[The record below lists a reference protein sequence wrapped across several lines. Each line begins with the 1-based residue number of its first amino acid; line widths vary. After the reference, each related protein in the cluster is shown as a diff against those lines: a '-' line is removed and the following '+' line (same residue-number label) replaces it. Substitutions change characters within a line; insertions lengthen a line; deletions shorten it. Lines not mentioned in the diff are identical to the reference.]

1 MKYLFIF
8 LAFAA
13 CATQSNNNDDAV
25 LLKNA
30 NIITGDGSQP
40 IENTDILIRGDK
52 IAEIGKNINDPGAT
66 VVDVA
71 GKTVMPALVSAHV
84 HIGVLKGTTSS
95 GTNYTRENVLDQ
107 LKKYADYGVL
117 NLQVMGTDRPVLFE
131 NGLYDSIQKGLLP
144 GARMLSA
151 GYGFN
156 VPQPNVD
163 PSSMLGNLYRP
174 ASVEAVPK
182 EMDSIAALNIRIVKI
197 WVDDMG
203 GTARKMDP
211 AVYRA
216 IIKEAHQ
223 RNIRVAA
230 HLYYL
235 ADARDLVN
243 AGLDIIAHS
252 IRDSVADDAFVQ
264 SMKAHNV
271 VYIPTL
277 SLDKFN
283 YAYSDD
289 PDWINDPFFRA
300 SLEPGV
306 YEMITSEKFK
316 TEQKN
321 SPALARNKHAFE
333 IAMQNVKKLSD
344 AGVLVALGTDSGA
357 FPVRAQG
364 YSEHLELQ
372 LLTEAGLTPLQAIA
386 AGTKNSATALHIDDN
401 FGTIQKGKVA
411 DLLVLDGDPS
421 ADIKNS
427 QKIDA
432 VYKAGQKIR

>member
-8 LAFAA
+8 LAFAS
-13 CATQSNNNDDAV
+13 CATQSNNDNDTI

-30 NIITGDGSQP
+30 NVITGDGSQP
-40 IENTDILIRGDK
+40 AANTDILIRGGE
-52 IAEIGKNINDPGAT
+52 IAEIGKNINDPAAT

-71 GKTVMPALVSAHV
+71 GKTVMPALISAHV
-84 HIGVLKGTTSS
+84 HVGVLKGTTSS

-117 NLQVMGTDRPVLFE
+117 NLQVMGTDRPVLFQ

-156 VPQPNVD
+156 VPQANVD
-163 PSSMLGNLYRP
+163 PASMMGNLYRP
-174 ASVEAVPK
+174 ASAEAVPK

-203 GTARKMDP
+203 GTAKKMDP
-211 AVYRA
+211 SVYQA

-235 ADARDLVN
+235 DDARKLVN

-252 IRDSVADDAFVQ
+252 IRDSVVDDAFVQ

-283 YAYSDD
+283 YAYSED
-289 PDWINDPFFRA
+289 PDWVNDPFFKA

-321 SPALARNKHAFE
+321 SPALARNRHAFE
-333 IAMQNVKKLSD
+333 IAMQNVKKISD
-344 AGVLVALGTDSGA
+344 GGVPVALGTDSGA

-372 LLTEAGLTPLQAIA
+372 LMTEAGLTPLQAIT
-386 AGTKNSATALHIDDN
+386 AGTKNSAAALHIDDR

-427 QKIDA
+427 RKIDA

>member
-1 MKYLFIF
+1 MKYLFLII
-8 LAFAA
+8 AFAA
-13 CATQSNNNDDAV
+13 CTAPSDNKNHPI

-30 NIITGDGSQP
+30 NVIVGDGSRPQA
-40 IENTDILIRGDK
+40 NTDILIQGDT
-52 IAEIGKNINDPGAT
+52 IAEIGKNISAENANE
-66 VVDVA
+66 VDA
-71 GKTVMPALVSAHV
+71 SGKTVMPALISAHV
-84 HIGVLKGTTSS
+84 HMGVLKGTTSS
-95 GTNYTRENVLDQ
+95 GSNYTRENVLRQ
-107 LKKYADYGVL
+107 LKRYADYGVL
-117 NLQVMGTDRPVLFE
+117 NTQVMGTDRPVLFQ
-131 NGLYDSIQKGLLP
+131 NGLYDSIRQGLLP

-156 VPQPNVD
+156 IPANVD

-174 ASVEAVPK
+174 ASADAIPK
-182 EMDSIAALNIRIVKI
+182 EMDSIAALNVKIVKI

-203 GTARKMDP
+203 GSAPKMEP

-235 ADARDLVN
+235 SDARKLVN
-243 AGLDIIAHS
+243 EGLDIIAHS
-252 IRDSVADDAFVQ
+252 IRDSVVDDAFVQ
-264 SMKAHNV
+264 LMKAHNV

-283 YAYSDD
+283 YAYSEN
-289 PDWINDPFFRA
+289 PDWVDDPFFKDA
-300 SLEPGV
+300 LEPGV

-333 IAMQNVKKLSD
+333 IAMQNVKKLAD
-344 AGVLVALGTDSGA
+344 GGVLIALGTDSGA
-357 FPVRAQG
+357 FPVRVQG
-364 YSEHLELQ
+364 YSEHMELQ
-372 LLTEAGLTPLQAIA
+372 LMNEAGLTPLQAIE
-386 AGTKNSATALHIDDN
+386 AGTRNAAIALQLEEN

-421 ADIKNS
+421 TDIKNTR
-427 QKIDA
+427 KIEA
-432 VYKAGQKIR
+432 VYKAGKKIR

>member
-1 MKYLFIF
+1 MKYLFLII
-8 LAFAA
+8 AFAA
-13 CATQSNNNDDAV
+13 CTAPSDNKNHPI

-30 NIITGDGSQP
+30 NVIVGDGSRPQA
-40 IENTDILIRGDK
+40 NTDILIQGDT
-52 IAEIGKNINDPGAT
+52 IAEIGKNISAENANE
-66 VVDVA
+66 VDA
-71 GKTVMPALVSAHV
+71 SGKTVMPALISAHV
-84 HIGVLKGTTSS
+84 HMGVLKGTTSS
-95 GTNYTRENVLDQ
+95 GSNYTRDNVLRQ
-107 LKKYADYGVL
+107 LKRYADYGVL
-117 NLQVMGTDRPVLFE
+117 NTQVMGTDRPVLFQ
-131 NGLYDSIQKGLLP
+131 NGLYDSIRQGLLP

-156 VPQPNVD
+156 IPANVD

-174 ASVEAVPK
+174 ASADAIPK
-182 EMDSIAALNIRIVKI
+182 EMDSIAALNVKIVKI

-203 GTARKMDP
+203 GSAPKMEP

-235 ADARDLVN
+235 SDARKLVN
-243 AGLDIIAHS
+243 EGLDIIAHS
-252 IRDSVADDAFVQ
+252 IRDSVVDDAFVQ
-264 SMKAHNV
+264 LMKAHNV

-283 YAYSDD
+283 YAYSEN
-289 PDWINDPFFRA
+289 PDWVDDPFFKDA
-300 SLEPGV
+300 LEPGV

-333 IAMQNVKKLSD
+333 IAMQNVKKLAD
-344 AGVLVALGTDSGA
+344 GGVLIALGTDSGA
-357 FPVRAQG
+357 FPVRVQG
-364 YSEHLELQ
+364 YSEHMELQ
-372 LLTEAGLTPLQAIA
+372 LMNEAGLTPLQAIE
-386 AGTKNSATALHIDDN
+386 AGTRNAAIALQLEEN

-421 ADIKNS
+421 TEIKNTR
-427 QKIDA
+427 KIEA
-432 VYKAGQKIR
+432 VYKAGKKIR

>member
-1 MKYLFIF
+1 
-8 LAFAA
+8 
-13 CATQSNNNDDAV
+13 
-25 LLKNA
+25 
-30 NIITGDGSQP
+30 
-40 IENTDILIRGDK
+40 
-52 IAEIGKNINDPGAT
+52 
-66 VVDVA
+66 
-71 GKTVMPALVSAHV
+71 
-84 HIGVLKGTTSS
+84 
-95 GTNYTRENVLDQ
+95 
-107 LKKYADYGVL
+107 
-117 NLQVMGTDRPVLFE
+117 MGTDRPVLFQ
-131 NGLYDSIQKGLLP
+131 NGLYDSIRQGLLP

-156 VPQPNVD
+156 IPANVD

-174 ASVEAVPK
+174 ASADAIPK
-182 EMDSIAALNIRIVKI
+182 EMDSIAALNVKIVKI

-203 GTARKMDP
+203 GSAPKMEP

-235 ADARDLVN
+235 SDARKLVN
-243 AGLDIIAHS
+243 EGLDIIAHS
-252 IRDSVADDAFVQ
+252 IRDSVVDDAFVQ
-264 SMKAHNV
+264 LMKAHNV

-283 YAYSDD
+283 YAYSEN
-289 PDWINDPFFRA
+289 PDWVDDRFFKDA
-300 SLEPGV
+300 LEPGV

-333 IAMQNVKKLSD
+333 IAMQNVKKLAD
-344 AGVLVALGTDSGA
+344 GGVLIALGTDSGA
-357 FPVRAQG
+357 FPVRVQG
-364 YSEHLELQ
+364 YSEHMELQ
-372 LLTEAGLTPLQAIA
+372 LMNEAGLTPLQAIE
-386 AGTKNSATALHIDDN
+386 AGTRNAAIALQLEEN

-421 ADIKNS
+421 TEIKNTR
-427 QKIDA
+427 KIEA
-432 VYKAGQKIR
+432 VYKAGKKIR

>member
-1 MKYLFIF
+1 MKYLFLII
-8 LAFAA
+8 AFAA
-13 CATQSNNNDDAV
+13 CTAPSDNKNHPI

-30 NIITGDGSQP
+30 NVIVGDGSRPQA
-40 IENTDILIRGDK
+40 NTDILIQGDT
-52 IAEIGKNINDPGAT
+52 IAEIGKNISAENANE
-66 VVDVA
+66 VDA
-71 GKTVMPALVSAHV
+71 SGKTVMPALISAHV
-84 HIGVLKGTTSS
+84 HMGVLKGTTSS
-95 GTNYTRENVLDQ
+95 GSNYTRDNVLRQ
-107 LKKYADYGVL
+107 LKRYADYGVL
-117 NLQVMGTDRPVLFE
+117 NTQVMGTDRPVLFQ
-131 NGLYDSIQKGLLP
+131 NGLYDSIRQGLLP

-156 VPQPNVD
+156 IPANVD

-174 ASVEAVPK
+174 ASADAIPK
-182 EMDSIAALNIRIVKI
+182 EMDSIAALNVKIVKI

-203 GTARKMDP
+203 GSAPKMEP

-235 ADARDLVN
+235 SDARKLVN
-243 AGLDIIAHS
+243 EGLDIIAHS
-252 IRDSVADDAFVQ
+252 IRDSVVDDAFVQ
-264 SMKAHNV
+264 LMKAHNV

-283 YAYSDD
+283 YAYSES
-289 PDWINDPFFRA
+289 PDWVDDPFFKDA
-300 SLEPGV
+300 LEPGV

-333 IAMQNVKKLSD
+333 IAMQNVKKLAD
-344 AGVLVALGTDSGA
+344 GGVLIALGTDSGA
-357 FPVRAQG
+357 FPVRVQG
-364 YSEHLELQ
+364 YSEHMELQ
-372 LLTEAGLTPLQAIA
+372 LMNEAGLTPLQAIE
-386 AGTKNSATALHIDDN
+386 AGTRNAAIALQLEEN

-421 ADIKNS
+421 TEIKNTR
-427 QKIDA
+427 KIEA
-432 VYKAGQKIR
+432 VYKAGKKIR

>member
-1 MKYLFIF
+1 MKYLFLII
-8 LAFAA
+8 AFAS
-13 CATQSNNNDDAV
+13 CATQSNNDSDAV

-30 NIITGDGSQP
+30 NVITGDGSGSLA
-40 IENTDILIRGDK
+40 NTDILIQGDT
-52 IAEIGKNINDPGAT
+52 IAAIGKNLNSNNANT
-66 VVDVA
+66 VDLT
-71 GKTVMPALVSAHV
+71 GKTVMPALISAHV

-95 GTNYTRENVLDQ
+95 GTNYTRENVLNQ

-117 NLQVMGTDRPVLFE
+117 NTQVMGTDRPLLFQ
-131 NGLYDSIQKGLLP
+131 NGLYDSIRQGLLP
-144 GARMLSA
+144 DARMLSA

-156 VPQPNVD
+156 IPQANID
-163 PSSMLGNLYRP
+163 RSSMLGNLYRP
-174 ASVEAVPK
+174 ASAEAVPK
-182 EMDSIAALNIRIVKI
+182 EMDSLAALNIKIIKI

-203 GTARKMDP
+203 GAAPKMDP
-211 AVYRA
+211 AVYQA

-235 ADARDLVN
+235 SDARKLVN
-243 AGLDIIAHS
+243 DGIDIIAHS
-252 IRDSVADDAFVQ
+252 IRDSVVDDAFIQ

-283 YAYSDD
+283 YAYSED
-289 PDWINDPFFRA
+289 PDWINDPFFKA

-321 SPALARNKHAFE
+321 SPSLARNKHAFE
-333 IAMQNVKKLSD
+333 VAMQNVKKLAD

-372 LLTEAGLTPLQAIA
+372 LLTEAGLTPLEAIE
-386 AGTKNSATALHIDDN
+386 AGTKNSATALHIDEN
-401 FGTIQKGKVA
+401 FGTIAKGKVA

-427 QKIDA
+427 RKIDA
-432 VYKAGQKIR
+432 VYKAGKKIR

>member
-1 MKYLFIF
+1 MKYLFLII
-8 LAFAA
+8 AFAA
-13 CATQSNNNDDAV
+13 CTAPSDNKNHPI

-30 NIITGDGSQP
+30 NVIVGDGSRPQA
-40 IENTDILIRGDK
+40 NTDILIQGDT
-52 IAEIGKNINDPGAT
+52 IAEIGKNISAENANE
-66 VVDVA
+66 VDA
-71 GKTVMPALVSAHV
+71 SGKTVMPALISAHV
-84 HIGVLKGTTSS
+84 HMGVLKGTTSS
-95 GTNYTRENVLDQ
+95 GSNYTRENVLRQ
-107 LKKYADYGVL
+107 LKRYADYGVL
-117 NLQVMGTDRPVLFE
+117 NTQVMGTDRPVLFQ
-131 NGLYDSIQKGLLP
+131 NGLYDSIRQGLLP

-156 VPQPNVD
+156 IPANVD

-174 ASVEAVPK
+174 ASADAIPK
-182 EMDSIAALNIRIVKI
+182 EMDSIAALNVKIVKI

-203 GTARKMDP
+203 GSAPKMEP

-235 ADARDLVN
+235 SDARKLVN
-243 AGLDIIAHS
+243 EGLDIIAHS
-252 IRDSVADDAFVQ
+252 IRDSVVDDAFVQ
-264 SMKAHNV
+264 LMKAHNV

-283 YAYSDD
+283 YAYSEN
-289 PDWINDPFFRA
+289 PDWVDDPFFKDA
-300 SLEPGV
+300 LEPGV

-333 IAMQNVKKLSD
+333 IAMQNVKKLAD
-344 AGVLVALGTDSGA
+344 GGVLIALGTDSGA
-357 FPVRAQG
+357 FPVRVQG
-364 YSEHLELQ
+364 YSEHMELQ
-372 LLTEAGLTPLQAIA
+372 LMNEAGLTPLQAIE
-386 AGTKNSATALHIDDN
+386 AGTRNAAIALQLEEN

-421 ADIKNS
+421 TEIKNTR
-427 QKIDA
+427 KIEA
-432 VYKAGQKIR
+432 VYKAGKKIR

>member
-1 MKYLFIF
+1 MKYLFLII
-8 LAFAA
+8 AFAA
-13 CATQSNNNDDAV
+13 CTAPSDNKNHPI

-30 NIITGDGSQP
+30 NVIVGDGSRPQA
-40 IENTDILIRGDK
+40 NTDILIQGDT
-52 IAEIGKNINDPGAT
+52 IAEIGKNISAENANE
-66 VVDVA
+66 VDA
-71 GKTVMPALVSAHV
+71 SGKTVMPALISAHV
-84 HIGVLKGTTSS
+84 HMGVLKGTTSS
-95 GTNYTRENVLDQ
+95 GSNYTRENVLRQ
-107 LKKYADYGVL
+107 LKRYADYGVL
-117 NLQVMGTDRPVLFE
+117 NTQVMGTDRPVLFQ
-131 NGLYDSIQKGLLP
+131 NGLYDSIRQGLLP

-156 VPQPNVD
+156 IPANVD

-174 ASVEAVPK
+174 ASADAIPK
-182 EMDSIAALNIRIVKI
+182 EMDSIAALNVKIVKI

-203 GTARKMDP
+203 GSAPKMEP

-235 ADARDLVN
+235 SDARKLVN
-243 AGLDIIAHS
+243 EGLDIIAHS
-252 IRDSVADDAFVQ
+252 IRDSVVDDAFVQ
-264 SMKAHNV
+264 LMKAHNV

-283 YAYSDD
+283 YAYSES
-289 PDWINDPFFRA
+289 PDWVDDPFFKDA
-300 SLEPGV
+300 LEPGV

-333 IAMQNVKKLSD
+333 IAMQNVKKLAD
-344 AGVLVALGTDSGA
+344 GGVLIALGTDSGA
-357 FPVRAQG
+357 FPVRVQG
-364 YSEHLELQ
+364 YSEHMELQ
-372 LLTEAGLTPLQAIA
+372 LMNEAGLTPLQAIE
-386 AGTKNSATALHIDDN
+386 AGTRNAAIALQLEEN

-421 ADIKNS
+421 TEIKNTR
-427 QKIDA
+427 KIEA
-432 VYKAGQKIR
+432 VYKAGKKIR